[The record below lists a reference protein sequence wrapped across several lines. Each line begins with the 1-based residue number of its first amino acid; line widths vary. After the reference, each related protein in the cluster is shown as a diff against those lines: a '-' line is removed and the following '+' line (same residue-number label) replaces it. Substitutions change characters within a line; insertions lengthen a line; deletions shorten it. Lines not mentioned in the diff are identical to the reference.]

1 MVLYCGGAVSCP
13 MGLYFSMCWQGST
26 SSAGPVSVSAAG
38 GNSDRNLGITD
49 VHAAKKKTSQVKGT
63 LLNLP
68 QGLGFYFS

>member
-1 MVLYCGGAVSCP
+1 MVLYCAGAVSCP

-26 SSAGPVSVSAAG
+26 SSAGSVSVSAAG

-49 VHAAKKKTSQVKGT
+49 VHAAKKETSQVKGT